1 MANTVILGSEL
12 MIFATISGKS
22 EAIACA
28 TSCKLDI
35 SASSLETSSKDS
47 GKWTSKQASKLSW
60 TASSD
65 NLMVITEYK
74 KLVDLMI
81 SRSEIELEFSTVAN
95 ADSDNGL
102 PQDGWESNNDGYK
115 GKAIISS
122 ISLTASDGDNAT
134 YSVSFEGVG
143 ALQAITA

>member
-12 MIFATISGKS
+12 MLFHSISGKS
-22 EAIACA
+22 EALACA
-28 TSCKLDI
+28 TTCKLDI
-35 SASSLETSSKDS
+35 SASALETSSKDS

-60 TASSD
+60 SASSD
-65 NLMVITEYK
+65 NLMVIGEYK
-74 KLVDLMI
+74 KLVNAMI

-95 ADSDNGL
+95 ADSDNGK
-102 PQDGWESNNDGYK
+102 PTDGWQSNADGYK
-115 GKAIISS
+115 GKAIITS
-122 ISLTASDGDNAT
+122 ISLTAGDGDNST